1 MRRVFVGWLTCTYLY
16 WVYQNP
22 NDASTF
28 ILQSNLSRILLWFA
42 GVVVSKRL
50 SDSCMGHTK
59 TCICIVSLEI
69 CTCNTSKWITLT
81 INNMLYLDHLN
92 RNKSTIFADTCAIH
106 AWQSWYTLSLHR
118 FFCTP
123 VGSRRMHQRHLG
135 EIEGSGFG
143 LGGFLLP
150 STKHKVGPYH
160 GYKLNWL
167 IYIYIQ
173 PIAPMNG
180 PKCIGNWRYNRIGV
194 NFNSIY
200 N

>member
-42 GVVVSKRL
+42 GVVFSKRL

-59 TCICIVSLEI
+59 NCICIVSLEI
-69 CTCNTSKWITLT
+69 CTCNSSKWNTLT
-81 INNMLYLDHLN
+81 INNMLYRLYLDDHLN

-118 FFCTP
+118 WHASWEQKDASASLGRNRGQWFRTWGIL
-123 VGSRRMHQRHLG
+123 VAQHQTQ
-135 EIEGSGFG
+135 
-143 LGGFLLP
+143 GGPLP
-150 STKHKVGPYH
+150 
-160 GYKLNWL
+160 WL
-167 IYIYIQ
+167 
-173 PIAPMNG
+173 
-180 PKCIGNWRYNRIGV
+180 
-194 NFNSIY
+194 
-200 N
+200 

>member
-42 GVVVSKRL
+42 GVVFSKRL

-59 TCICIVSLEI
+59 NCICIVSLEI
-69 CTCNTSKWITLT
+69 CTCNTSKWNTLT
-81 INNMLYLDHLN
+81 INNMLYLDDHLN

-106 AWQSWYTLSLHR
+106 GNPGIPCR
-118 FFCTP
+118 FTGQFLPP

-167 IYIYIQ
+167 IYIYTAYS
-173 PIAPMNG
+173 PNEW
-180 PKCIGNWRYNRIGV
+180 PKMHR
-194 NFNSIY
+194 
-200 N
+200 

>member
-42 GVVVSKRL
+42 GVVFSKRL

-59 TCICIVSLEI
+59 NCICIVSLEI

-81 INNMLYLDHLN
+81 INNMLYLYDHLN

-118 FFCTP
+118 SMTRQLGAEGCISVTWEK
-123 VGSRRMHQRHLG
+123 SRAVVSDLG
-135 EIEGSGFG
+135 DSCC
-143 LGGFLLP
+143 P
-150 STKHKVGPYH
+150 
-160 GYKLNWL
+160 
-167 IYIYIQ
+167 
-173 PIAPMNG
+173 APNTRWAPTMVIN
-180 PKCIGNWRYNRIGV
+180 
-194 NFNSIY
+194 
-200 N
+200 